1 MSVYEKEK
9 TMFRKFIL
17 LGTLLPFLLVLVV
30 LWVGADNLHRATVR
44 AEQGNPSA
52 QYKLANR
59 YIRLADFGVFRE
71 KYRRRAIS
79 WYRQSAN
86 QNYPYAAIALAE
98 FYHKGRYVRQST
110 HEAVKWYQLAAT
122 HNLREPIIRL
132 GDIYSEDDTGSI
144 TKNYVTALTWYE
156 LATENTIAPRLEKK
170 IGDIYKQGG
179 HGLIASPERAAK
191 WYWQSAKNG
200 NADAQ
205 IALAVLYETGVG
217 VPQSNQEK
225 LHWYKKAAKQGHSK
239 AQTALA
245 NFYMEG
251 KIIPQ
256 NFPKAFRLY
265 KKAAKKKN
273 AESQYRLG
281 EIYERG
287 VNISQ
292 DYKTAIKWYLKAA
305 RQNHRDAFY
314 RLGEIFEKGFSVD
327 RDIAQAYGWYKLASE
342 AGNKQADDR
351 LYAIRNNISDE
362 EIKRGTL
369 FIAKWQAKWQAK
381 K

>member
-1 MSVYEKEK
+1 
-9 TMFRKFIL
+9 MFRKFIL
-17 LGTLLPFLLVLVV
+17 LGTLLPFLLALVV
-30 LWVGADNLHRATVR
+30 LWVGGDNLRRATVR

-52 QYKLANR
+52 QYRLANR
-59 YIRLADFGVFRE
+59 YVRLADFGVFRE
-71 KYRRRAIS
+71 KYRKRAIS

-98 FYHKGRYVRQST
+98 IYHKGHYVRQNT
-110 HEAVKWYQLAAT
+110 NEAIKWYKLAAQ
-122 HNLREPIIRL
+122 HNLRKPIIRL
-132 GDIYSEDDTGSI
+132 GDIYAEDDTGGI
-144 TKNYVTALTWYE
+144 EKDYVAALTWYE

-179 HGLIASPERAAK
+179 YGLTASPERAAK

-205 IALAVLYETGVG
+205 LALAELYETGIG

-225 LHWYKKAAKQGHSK
+225 LHWYKEAAKQGHTK

-251 KIIPQ
+251 KIIPP

-273 AESQYRLG
+273 AEAQYRLG
-281 EIYERG
+281 KIYEAG
-287 VNISQ
+287 INISQ
-292 DYKTAIKWYLKAA
+292 DYKKAIKWHLKAA
-305 RQNHRDAFY
+305 RQNHRGALY
-314 RLGEIFEKGFSVD
+314 SLGQIFEKGLSVD
-327 RDIAQAYGWYKLASE
+327 KDIAQAYGWYKLASE
-342 AGNKQADDR
+342 AGNEQANDR
-351 LYAIRNNISDE
+351 LYFLSNNISDE
-362 EIKRGTL
+362 EIKRATL
-369 FIAKWQAKWQAK
+369 FMAKWQAKR
-381 K
+381 